1 MNEKIFQ
8 LDWGTGNADIKIA
21 AFFTSAKAVQ
31 LKKFCKLA
39 RLHSTE
45 DERTGLLAAL
55 VQEDKAREALLDK
68 PGELSYEKSKLANSF
83 FHTVFEPEQGWAE
96 KRLLRERAQLKKA
109 IDTLTEERWGV

>member
-1 MNEKIFQ
+1 MDEKIFR
-8 LDWGTGNADIKIA
+8 LDWGTGNADIKVA

-45 DERTGLLAAL
+45 DEQAGLLAVL
-55 VQEDKAREALLDK
+55 VHEDKAREALLDK
-68 PGELSYEKSKLANSF
+68 LGELSYEKSQLANSF
-83 FHTVFEPEQGWAE
+83 FHTVFDPEQGWAE

-109 IDTLTEERWGV
+109 IDTLTAERWGV

>member
-45 DERTGLLAAL
+45 DERTGL

-68 PGELSYEKSKLANSF
+68 LGELSYEKSKLANSF

-109 IDTLTEERWGV
+109 IKTLTAERWGD

>member
-1 MNEKIFQ
+1 MDEKIFQ
-8 LDWGTGNADIKIA
+8 LSWGTGNADIKIA

-39 RLHSTE
+39 RQHSTE
-45 DERTGLLAAL
+45 TERTGLLTVL

-68 PGELSYEKSKLANSF
+68 LGELSYEKSQLANSF
-83 FHTVFEPEQGWAE
+83 FHTVYDPEQGRAE

-109 IDTLTEERWGV
+109 IDLLKDERWGV

>member
-1 MNEKIFQ
+1 MDEKIFQ
-8 LDWGTGNADIKIA
+8 LSWGTGNADIKIA

-39 RLHSTE
+39 RQHSTE
-45 DERTGLLAAL
+45 DERKGLLAVL

-68 PGELSYEKSKLANSF
+68 LGELSYEKSQLANSF
-83 FHTVFEPEQGWAE
+83 FHTVYDPEQGWAE

-109 IDTLTEERWGV
+109 IDLLKDERWGV